1 MPPGMWSMVVALYDV
16 LVRVEVEVEVEVE
29 VDDVL
34 VLVDLEDTAR

>member
-16 LVRVEVEVEVEVE
+16 LVRVEVEVEV
-29 VDDVL
+29 DDVL